1 MSERMAGMARRRSL
15 MMAVLPAAMIC
26 AFAPYARAD
35 DYPSRAI
42 TLIVPYPAGGGVD
55 AMARLVAAKLSAPLG
70 QQMIVEN
77 RGGGGGNIGAR
88 AVAKAAPDGYT
99 LLLGGAGS
107 ITINPSLDPNAGYI
121 AKDFALIGLIASMP
135 VVITVHPSVA
145 AHSVADLIALA
156 KEQPGRLDVGTPNR
170 GSGAYLAAE
179 LFKAMAGVDL
189 ALIPYKGAAPL
200 TNDLIAGHIGIGFN
214 TVPPALGNIQSGNL
228 RPIAVTSA
236 TRTSLLPD
244 VPTVAESGLPGFE
257 AMLHFGLLAP
267 AAAQSN
273 PDYPNKPVRIIVNVA
288 PGGGVDTATRIIA
301 DKLRARLGQP
311 FVVENRPGAGG
322 NIGAEVVFQ
331 SEGDGY
337 TLLAS
342 SPTPLAINGWLY
354 KKLNFDPA
362 GFEPVAMMSRI
373 PNVLVVRSD
382 FPAQSVQEFV
392 TVAKANPGKFSFG
405 SQGIGTA
412 SHLTGELFMT
422 LTGTKLVHVPYKGNT
437 SNVLTDVIAG
447 HVDLSFIQFSAV
459 HELQQGGKLRVL
471 AVATD
476 KRMEALPDV
485 PTMAEAGYPDIV
497 SETWNAI
504 SAPPKTPGSIILK
517 LNAAI
522 NEALQEPEVLAR
534 LRELQVLVGGGDAA
548 QTRRFV
554 EEQRALWGKVI
565 QAASVPQQ

>member
-1 MSERMAGMARRRSL
+1 MIRFL
-15 MMAVLPAAMIC
+15 MTFLA
-26 AFAPYARAD
+26 
-35 DYPSRAI
+35 
-42 TLIVPYPAGGGVD
+42 
-55 AMARLVAAKLSAPLG
+55 SA
-70 QQMIVEN
+70 
-77 RGGGGGNIGAR
+77 
-88 AVAKAAPDGYT
+88 
-99 LLLGGAGS
+99 LL
-107 ITINPSLDPNAGYI
+107 TP
-121 AKDFALIGLIASMP
+121 
-135 VVITVHPSVA
+135 TA
-145 AHSVADLIALA
+145 AH
-156 KEQPGRLDVGTPNR
+156 
-170 GSGAYLAAE
+170 
-179 LFKAMAGVDL
+179 
-189 ALIPYKGAAPL
+189 
-200 TNDLIAGHIGIGFN
+200 
-214 TVPPALGNIQSGNL
+214 
-228 RPIAVTSA
+228 
-236 TRTSLLPD
+236 
-244 VPTVAESGLPGFE
+244 
-257 AMLHFGLLAP
+257 
-267 AAAQSN
+267 SN

-322 NIGAEVVFQ
+322 NIGADVVFQ

-373 PNVLVVRSD
+373 PNVLVVRPE
-382 FPAQSVQEFV
+382 FPAKSVQEV
-392 TVAKANPGKFSFG
+392 VAVAKANPGKFTFA

-437 SNVLTDVIAG
+437 SNVLTDVVAG

-459 HELQQGGKLRVL
+459 HELQQSGKLRVL

-476 KRMEALPDV
+476 KRMDALPDV
-485 PTMAEAGYPDIV
+485 PTLAEAGFPDVV

-504 SAPPKTPGSIILK
+504 SAPPKTPSPIVLK
-517 LNAAI
+517 LNTAI

-534 LRELQVLVGGGDAA
+534 LRDLQVLVGGGDAA
-548 QTRRFV
+548 QTRKFV

-565 QAASVPQQ
+565 EAASVPQQ

>member
-1 MSERMAGMARRRSL
+1 MNRFLVILLAGA
-15 MMAVLPAAMIC
+15 
-26 AFAPYARAD
+26 
-35 DYPSRAI
+35 
-42 TLIVPYPAGGGVD
+42 
-55 AMARLVAAKLSAPLG
+55 
-70 QQMIVEN
+70 
-77 RGGGGGNIGAR
+77 
-88 AVAKAAPDGYT
+88 
-99 LLLGGAGS
+99 
-107 ITINPSLDPNAGYI
+107 
-121 AKDFALIGLIASMP
+121 
-135 VVITVHPSVA
+135 
-145 AHSVADLIALA
+145 
-156 KEQPGRLDVGTPNR
+156 
-170 GSGAYLAAE
+170 
-179 LFKAMAGVDL
+179 
-189 ALIPYKGAAPL
+189 
-200 TNDLIAGHIGIGFN
+200 
-214 TVPPALGNIQSGNL
+214 
-228 RPIAVTSA
+228 
-236 TRTSLLPD
+236 
-244 VPTVAESGLPGFE
+244 
-257 AMLHFGLLAP
+257 LLAP
-267 AAAQSN
+267 SAQSN

-373 PNVLVVRSD
+373 PNVLVVRPD
-382 FPAQSVQEFV
+382 FPAKSVQELIA
-392 TVAKANPGKFSFG
+392 VAKANPGKLSFG

-422 LTGTKLVHVPYKGNT
+422 LTGTKLVHIPYKGNT
-437 SNVLTDVIAG
+437 SNVLTDVVAG

-459 HELQQGGKLRVL
+459 HELQQSGKLRVL

-476 KRMEALPDV
+476 KRLEALPDI

-504 SAPPKTPGSIILK
+504 SAPPKTPEPIIRK

-522 NEALQEPEVLAR
+522 NAALQEPEVLAR
-534 LRELQVLVGGGDAA
+534 LRELQVLVGGGDEA

-554 EEQRALWGKVI
+554 EEQRTLWGKVI
-565 QAASVPQQ
+565 KAASVPQQ